1 MTTTAIPKRD
11 AKMSLAY
18 LTVAF
23 LAFGI
28 AALAGLL
35 QGLVRGGVIELPDWV
50 NYYQI
55 LTAHGVLMGLI
66 FTTFFIIGFLYSG
79 ISKTTGGLSDFSFK
93 AGWIGWAMMFFGTAM
108 SVATIVLNDASV
120 MYTFYAPMQASP
132 WFYVGAALLVVGSWA
147 AGIGMIAA
155 YIRYRK
161 NNPGKASPL
170 FTFMSVATMTLWF
183 IATLGVASEVLFQL
197 IPWSFGWV
205 ADVNVLLSRM
215 LFWYFGH
222 PLVYFWLMPAY
233 IAWYVCIPKIIGG
246 KVFSDSLARLAF
258 ILLVLFSIPVGFHHQ
273 LMEPGISSS
282 WKFVHVILTL
292 AVVVPS
298 LLTAFS
304 MFAVFETSGRRLGA
318 KGLFGWFTKLP
329 WKDVRFFAPMVGM
342 LMFIPAGIGGIIN
355 ASNQLN
361 AVIHNTL
368 WVVGHFHLTVATSV
382 VLTFFGLTY
391 WLVPAL
397 TGRTLTKWVNRLGI
411 LQTLIWSVGMLM
423 MSGAMHYMGL
433 LGAPRRTDYTTYMDN
448 ATALSWVPYYKLMAF
463 GGALLF
469 IGGLLMIGIFVYLMW
484 FAPKG
489 QVEYPIAEAEDDAT
503 PTPKI
508 LENWKLWIGIAAL
521 LILLAYGYPIY
532 DIIQNPPP
540 SSPALRTW

>member
-11 AKMSLAY
+11 ASMSLAY
-18 LTVAF
+18 IVIAF
-23 LAFGI
+23 FAFGI
-28 AALAGLL
+28 GAIAGLL
-35 QGLVRGGVIELPDWV
+35 QGLVRGGMIELPDWM

-55 LTAHGVLMGLI
+55 LTAHGVLMALV
-66 FTTFFIIGFLYSG
+66 FTTFFIIGFMISG
-79 ISKTTGGLSDFSFK
+79 ISKTTGGLSTFSFR
-93 AGWIGWAMMFFGTAM
+93 AGWIGWALMFFGTAM
-108 SVATIVLNDASV
+108 VVATILLNDASV
-120 MYTFYAPMQASP
+120 LYTFYAPLKASP
-132 WFYVGAALLVVGSWA
+132 WFYIGAALLIVGTWVA
-147 AGIGMIAA
+147 ALGMFSA
-155 YIRYRK
+155 YRRWRK
-161 NNPGKASPL
+161 NNPGKMSPL
-170 FTFMSVATMTLWF
+170 FAFMSIATLVLWM
-183 IATLGVASEVLFQL
+183 IATLGVAAEVLFQL

-205 ADVNVLLSRM
+205 AEVNVLLSRM

-246 KVFSDSLARLAF
+246 KLFSDSLARLAF

-273 LMEPGISSS
+273 LMEPGISEK
-282 WKFVHVILTL
+282 WKFIHVILTL

-304 MFAVFETSGRRLGA
+304 MFAVFETAGRRRGA

-355 ASNQLN
+355 ASNQMN
-361 AVIHNTL
+361 AVVHNTI

-382 VLTFFGLTY
+382 VLTFFGISY

-397 TGRTLTKWVNRLGI
+397 TGRKLTKWVNRLGI
-411 LQTLIWSVGMLM
+411 IQTLIWSVGMLF
-423 MSGAMHYMGL
+423 MSGAMHFMGL
-433 LGAPRRTDYTTYMDN
+433 LGVPRRTDYTTYMDSEM
-448 ATALSWVPYYKLMAF
+448 ALGWIPYYQQMAI

-469 IGGLLMIGIFVYLMW
+469 VGGMLMIGIFIYLLC

-489 QVEYPIAEAEDDAT
+489 QEEYPIAEMEQNAEQT
-503 PTPKI
+503 PRI
-508 LENWKLWIGIAAL
+508 LERWRIWLTVAAV
-521 LILLAYGYPIY
+521 LILLAYGYPIF
-532 DIIQNPPP
+532 DILQNPAPGSPP
-540 SSPALRTW
+540 LRTW

>member
-1 MTTTAIPKRD
+1 MQTTAIPKRD
-11 AKMSLAY
+11 ANMSLAY
-18 LTVAF
+18 LVIAF

-28 AALAGLL
+28 GAIAGLL
-35 QGLVRGGVIELPDWV
+35 QGLVRGGVIELPDWL

-55 LTAHGVLMGLI
+55 LTAHGVLMALI

-79 ISKTTGGLSDFSFK
+79 MSKTTGGLSNFSFN

-108 SVATIVLNDASV
+108 ATAAILLNDASV
-120 MYTFYAPMQASP
+120 LYTFYAPLKATP
-132 WFYVGAALLVVGSWA
+132 WFYVGAALLVVGTWVA
-147 AGIGMIAA
+147 ALGMLVNYAKW
-155 YIRYRK
+155 RK
-161 NNPGKASPL
+161 HNPGKISPL
-170 FTFMSVATMTLWF
+170 FAFMTVATLVLWL
-183 IATLGVASEVLFQL
+183 IATSGLAAMVLFQL

-205 ADVNVLLSRM
+205 ADVNILLSRM
-215 LFWYFGH
+215 LFWFFGH

-273 LMEPGISSS
+273 LMEPGISEK
-282 WKFVHVILTL
+282 WKFIHVILTL

-304 MFAVFETSGRRLGA
+304 MFAVFETAGRRKGA
-318 KGLFGWFTKLP
+318 KSLFGWFTKLP

-342 LMFIPAGIGGIIN
+342 LMFIPAGLGGIIN

-361 AVIHNTL
+361 AVVHNTL

-382 VLTFFGLTY
+382 VLTFFGISY

-397 TGRTLTKWVNRLGI
+397 TGRKLTKWVNRLGI
-411 LQTLIWSVGMLM
+411 LQTLIWTVGMSF
-423 MSGAMHYMGL
+423 MSGAMHTVGL
-433 LGAPRRTDYTTYMDN
+433 QGAPRRTDFTTYLDSVLG
-448 ATALSWVPYYKLMAF
+448 LSWMPYYKVMAF

-469 IGGLLMIGIFVYLMW
+469 IGGLLMIGLFLYMLC

-489 QVEYPIAEAEDDAT
+489 QEEFPIAELGDNHE
-503 PTPKI
+503 PTPRI
-508 LENWKLWIGIAAL
+508 LERWRIWIAVSAV

-532 DIIQNPPP
+532 NVIQDPAPGAPPM
-540 SSPALRTW
+540 RTW

>member
-1 MTTTAIPKRD
+1 MTNTAIPKRD
-11 AKMSLAY
+11 AQLSLAY
-18 LTVAF
+18 LVVAF
-23 LAFGI
+23 AAFGL

-66 FTTFFIIGFLYSG
+66 FTTFFIIGFLISG
-79 ISKTTGGLSDFSFK
+79 ISKTTGGLSGFSFK

-108 SVATIVLNDASV
+108 GVATILLNDATV
-120 MYTFYAPMQASP
+120 LYTFYAPLKASP
-132 WFYVGAALLVVGSWA
+132 WFYIGTTLLVVGSWV
-147 AGIGMIAA
+147 GGLGMFTA
-155 YIRYRK
+155 YAKWRK
-161 NNPGKASPL
+161 NNPGKTSPL
-170 FTFMSVATMTLWF
+170 FSFMAVATMVLWL
-183 IATLGVASEVLFQL
+183 IATLGVAAEVLFQL

-205 ADVNVLLSRM
+205 AEINVLLSRM

-246 KVFSDSLARLAF
+246 KIFSDSLARLAF
-258 ILLVLFSIPVGFHHQ
+258 ILLLLLSTPVGFHHQ
-273 LMEPGISSS
+273 LMEPGINEK

-298 LLTAFS
+298 LLTAFA
-304 MFAVFETSGRRLGA
+304 MFAVFETTGRRKGA
-318 KGLFGWFTKLP
+318 RGLFGWFGKLP
-329 WKDVRFFAPMVGM
+329 WKDVRFFAPMIGM

-361 AVIHNTL
+361 AVVHNTI

-382 VLTFFGLTY
+382 VLTFFGVTY

-397 TGRTLTKWVNRLGI
+397 TGRKLTKWANRLGI
-411 LQTLIWSVGMLM
+411 LQTLLWSVGMLL
-423 MSGAMHYMGL
+423 MSGSMHYMGL
-433 LGAPRRTDYTTYMDN
+433 LGVPRRTDYTTYMDS

-463 GGALLF
+463 GGSLLF
-469 IGGLLMIGIFVYLMW
+469 LGGMLMIGIFVYLLC

-489 QVEYPIAEAEDDAT
+489 REEYPIAELEENAE
-503 PTPKI
+503 PTPPI
-508 LENWKLWIGIAAL
+508 LEKWKLWLAVSVV

-540 SSPALRTW
+540 GSPPLRTW